1 MRKLIPF
8 LFVMLVFAS
17 CGNSY
22 KENQRISRAER
33 ARIDSIDRASF
44 KIGVL
49 PTLDCLPI
57 YVAYSENL
65 FDTLGVEVHIK
76 PFTAQMDCDTALIG
90 GSVEGS
96 ITDLIRARHLQE
108 QGVGLDCSI
117 STNTYWQLITNR
129 LSRIKSLDQLS
140 DKMIAITRN
149 SATDYLADIAIK
161 RGKPKYDCYRIQIN
175 DVNIR
180 LAMLRNNEM
189 DAMLLTE
196 PQTTT
201 ARLLKNPVLLDSRD
215 LKENLGAFAF
225 RTKIYRDKR
234 RREQYR
240 KFIKAYNMA
249 CDSINKN
256 GAQHYATLI
265 SKYMGADERTIKAL
279 PKLRF
284 QHASR
289 PTRN

>member
-129 LSRIKSLDQLS
+129 LSRIKSLGQLS

-196 PQTTT
+196 PQATT
-201 ARLLKNPVLLDSRD
+201 ARLLKNPVLLDSRG

-240 KFIKAYNMA
+240 KFIQAYNMA

>member
-1 MRKLIPF
+1 
-8 LFVMLVFAS
+8 MLVFAS

-175 DVNIR
+175 DIYIR

-196 PQTTT
+196 PQATT
-201 ARLLKNPVLLDSRD
+201 ARLLKNPQAERIIFEDICDS
-215 LKENLGAFAF
+215 L
-225 RTKIYRDKR
+225 
-234 RREQYR
+234 
-240 KFIKAYNMA
+240 AYNGSDIMRVYIPEDE
-249 CDSINKN
+249 DSLILNYTIETQKFFELVME
-256 GAQHYATLI
+256 ATGL
-265 SKYMGADERTIKAL
+265 SYDDNFLVDFT
-279 PKLRF
+279 
-284 QHASR
+284 
-289 PTRN
+289 